1 MEPIALWVLIPFV
14 LMLLGIAIG
23 PLVVPHWWEKDVN
36 KILYSLVLAVPTIA
50 YLLNAGYT
58 HEVVHQMV
66 FDYVPFIVLVGSLF
80 VITGGIHIR
89 LNLSPTPFAN
99 TMMLLVGYLL
109 ASIMGTTG
117 AALLLVRPLLRMNEH
132 RVYKAHLM
140 LFLIALVANCG
151 GLLTPLG
158 DPPLFMLFLRGVP
171 FGWFSGLYPAWM
183 LVGGVMLL
191 IYYCVDKYLY
201 KKEGASHEHPVEGH
215 DGAMVRCKG
224 ATNFYFLA
232 GVVLT
237 VAYVNAGY
245 IPAMADENAPI
256 YIKLLREFV
265 LLVMAAAS
273 WYSTAKN
280 VRVSNFY
287 SWEPLTEVIIL
298 FFGVFATMTPA
309 LLYLQAHACEIGI
322 SSPSG
327 FYYVTGALS
336 SFLDNTPTAVAFHT
350 LALEFSAGCTNLVGG
365 VREAYLVAISIGA
378 VFFGAMTY
386 IGNGPNFM
394 VKSIAE
400 QDGVKMPGFF
410 GYIARFSIPVLLPV
424 YIVIQL
430 LFVS

>member
-14 LMLLGIAIG
+14 LMLLGIAAA
-23 PLVVPHWWEKDVN
+23 PLVIPHWWEKDIN
-36 KILYSLVLAVPTIA
+36 KIIYSLVLAVPTIA
-50 YLLNAGYT
+50 YLVSIGYA

-66 FDYVPFIVLVGSLF
+66 YDYVPFIILVGTLF

-89 LNLSPTPFAN
+89 LNLNPTPLAN
-99 TMMLLVGYLL
+99 TFMLLVGFLL
-109 ASIMGTTG
+109 ASLMGTTG

-132 RVYKAHLM
+132 RAHKAHLM

-171 FGWFSGLYPAWM
+171 FEWFAGLYPAWM
-183 LVGGVMLL
+183 LVGAIMLL
-191 IYYCVDKYLY
+191 FYYIVDRYLY
-201 KKEGASHEHPVEGH
+201 KIEGASEERPVEGH
-215 DGAMVRCKG
+215 DGALVRCKG
-224 ATNFYFLA
+224 GLNFLFLL

-237 VAYVNAGY
+237 VAYVNKGY
-245 IPAMADENAPI
+245 IPAMGEEHAPV
-256 YIKLLREFV
+256 YIKLLREIV
-265 LLVMAAAS
+265 LVVLAVAS
-273 WYSTAKN
+273 WYSTGKN
-280 VRVSNFY
+280 VRISNLY
-287 SWEPLTEVIIL
+287 SWAPLNEVVIL

-309 LLYLQAHACEIGI
+309 LLFLQAHACEIGI
-322 SSPSG
+322 SSPTG
-327 FYYVTGALS
+327 FYYVTGLLS

-350 LALEFSAGCTNLVGG
+350 LALEFSSGCTDLVGG

-378 VFFGAMTY
+378 VFFGSMTY

-410 GYIARFSIPVLLPV
+410 GYIMRFAIPVLLPI

-430 LFVS
+430 LFVA